1 MGFPDLPVRL
11 SIISRLWTLLRPP
24 RHMNAAVPFLH
35 LSPSR
40 HPRPSTLAQCGGQ
53 CQGAATSNADEKRRE
68 GREGGSQMDR
78 CRAQKY
84 NAGRNMI
91 GHQSKTELVEK
102 KLSLK
107 LIIYP
112 GEEKPQPHPLF
123 PLFSAPSVA
132 WCQLS
137 TLHQCLHL
145 HAAIEASFCRSR
157 SKSTVYLTG
166 WQHTQK
172 LH

>member
-1 MGFPDLPVRL
+1 MQRCRSFICLRAVNPVPPPWHNAEDNARVPPHQ
-11 SIISRLWTLLRPP
+11 TLMR
-24 RHMNAAVPFLH
+24 N
-35 LSPSR
+35 
-40 HPRPSTLAQCGGQ
+40 G
-53 CQGAATSNADEKRRE
+53 EKGEKE
-68 GREGGSQMDR
+68 GVGRDR

-91 GHQSKTELVEK
+91 GHQSQTELVEK

-123 PLFSAPSVA
+123 PLFSAPCVA

-137 TLHQCLHL
+137 TLHQCLRL
-145 HAAIEASFCRSR
+145 HAASEASFCRSR
-157 SKSTVYLTG
+157 SNGAVYLTA
-166 WQHTQK
+166 
-172 LH
+172 